1 LGGTSDVWGAT
12 LTSAIVK
19 DAGFGVSVWSTD
31 TTNTLA
37 IDFVTLAVEYT
48 TDKSAAL
55 TGSASTSAAGTV
67 TPSGAKPLTGDV
79 TTASSG
85 TVTAV
90 LPRAHGQ
97 QIDSAQ
103 GTLTYTVETA
113 AEEALAGEEATAAAG
128 THGSARFVG
137 VRSRKAGGGS
147 ATHALSGQMMTSAF
161 GLFTPTPVRTPTGQV
176 AALLGGSIS
185 GKTFS
190 KALSGSAVTS
200 TQGNVTAP
208 SLAPSGTLPAFRV
221 NSAIGGTSLP
231 FAFGHVF
238 RQGDVP
244 SGQVALGTGGTDWQC
259 SPLTFWSD
267 GSLRHAVIAGRATCT
282 SGVDKSITLSSATNP
297 GGTALTEADLASA
310 LSTVNITAGAFTWT
324 VNASVGTADRHR
336 TVCFGPVMSNFI
348 YRKPV
353 AGHNHLVLWADVRL
367 YVGGNVEIFPW
378 VENAYLTA
386 ASPTNDIRT
395 YTVTIGGVTRFTQSI
410 DVKHHTRVPLLSGV
424 LSYWTGTDPQITP
437 KHDAAYLKATKMVP
451 NYADL
456 VPSSTTLNALQQTY
470 APNTLAGMTQ
480 PMDNA
485 GGSGDI
491 IPNPQVFYITSSGD
505 ARAYNAAIVRGLAGG
520 SYSIHYR
527 DDSTNDIIKFGS
539 YPNASLDG
547 TSTPAIPAGTGGSNG
562 TWGTNATTHQPSFGY
577 LPFIITGRWW
587 FWEESAFWTTY
598 NYLQCSAIR
607 RRGEAT
613 FGGPYYHA
621 SGSAGV
627 ADTRNGAYANRG
639 AHWQINRISQ
649 TLALCPTSHPTYS
662 DWITAWEA
670 NAEFYKA
677 TYVDGTFGS
686 NLVSPQGI
694 LGGYAR
700 YPVGS
705 GGSNAVTVV
714 YGEGF
719 ENNYGP
725 LVWGFAFDLGLPQ
738 SAASLSRH
746 SAVRNHAYKQVT
758 TRAGSG
764 AAGTYNWRRF
774 GVFAYP
780 LGPAIDSSQ
789 SMPASWYTGAQSLA
803 ALETGFSLGSL
814 PATLGLSLKNHSS
827 DNDMAAG
834 SSTANDYFPAA
845 MASLA
850 YAMEHG
856 ADEAAD
862 GWARITGAS
871 NFAPV
876 LSALSANPH
885 FAVEPRSPA
894 WRAGQAVNAWREIAS
909 SSMSL
914 APPTV
919 VTGGSNVKYKVDAWN
934 GMQIDTRT
942 NTIWTLATGGH
953 GDWWGNEVMRLRLS
967 DNEPRW
973 SEHYRASQPSAFQT
987 NAAYYTDGH
996 PASSHTYYSQHFIR
1010 ARNRAM
1016 RFGVGGA
1023 AGASTFTTPHVD
1035 GFNSNAV
1042 AGVDGWDPAGTWAS
1056 VPGITFAMI
1065 SSCKDETTEDVYW
1078 FRTNAA
1084 IYKWT
1089 QATATWS
1096 TLTTNI
1102 PKEMQECASA
1112 FDTTRNRIFAFKGR
1126 DATVCYTI
1134 DPTTG
1139 VFTAR
1144 TITGSAAS
1152 TIAAAEP
1159 FGFAMV
1165 YVPPIDGYVLR
1176 FGAGGGALYRIDAN
1190 TFEATAIAMTGGTSI
1205 GVANST
1211 VDVAGIY
1218 QRLLYAPSLQGVVY
1232 IPRYSSN
1239 AWFARLY

>member
-1 LGGTSDVWGAT
+1 VASTGNVFPGTGENNAGIGATAWTDPGNILSDNAADATCNAAASSQYLVARNFDFSAIPAGATIQGITVRVEASEHSASTESLNAQLRNETGTLVGSSKAQTISGTTKAVYTYGATNDVWGAT
-12 LTSAIVK
+12 LTAAIVK
-19 DAGFGVSVWSTD
+19 DADFGVNLWF
-31 TTNTLA
+31 TTA
-37 IDFVTLAVEYT
+37 HDVRVDYVTLAVEYT
-48 TDKSAAL
+48 TDVSTAL

-79 TTASSG
+79 TTASAG
-85 TVTAV
+85 TLTAV

-103 GTLTYTVETA
+103 GTLTYVVATE

-137 VRSRKAGGGS
+137 VRSRKTGGGS

-725 LVWGFAFDLGLPQ
+725 LVWGFAVG
-738 SAASLSRH
+738 
-746 SAVRNHAYKQVT
+746 
-758 TRAGSG
+758 
-764 AAGTYNWRRF
+764 
-774 GVFAYP
+774 GVPVAPFR
-780 LGPAIDSSQ
+780 
-789 SMPASWYTGAQSLA
+789 GAQSRLQ
-803 ALETGFSLGSL
+803 
-814 PATLGLSLKNHSS
+814 
-827 DNDMAAG
+827 
-834 SSTANDYFPAA
+834 
-845 MASLA
+845 AS
-850 YAMEHG
+850 H
-856 ADEAAD
+856 D
-862 GWARITGAS
+862 AS
-871 NFAPV
+871 RKRGGRHV
-876 LSALSANPH
+876 
-885 FAVEPRSPA
+885 
-894 WRAGQAVNAWREIAS
+894 Q
-909 SSMSL
+909 L
-914 APPTV
+914 APFRCVRLPSW
-919 VTGGSNVKYKVDAWN
+919 TGN
-934 GMQIDTRT
+934 
-942 NTIWTLATGGH
+942 
-953 GDWWGNEVMRLRLS
+953 
-967 DNEPRW
+967 
-973 SEHYRASQPSAFQT
+973 
-987 NAAYYTDGH
+987 
-996 PASSHTYYSQHFIR
+996 
-1010 ARNRAM
+1010 
-1016 RFGVGGA
+1016 
-1023 AGASTFTTPHVD
+1023 
-1035 GFNSNAV
+1035 
-1042 AGVDGWDPAGTWAS
+1042 
-1056 VPGITFAMI
+1056 
-1065 SSCKDETTEDVYW
+1065 
-1078 FRTNAA
+1078 
-1084 IYKWT
+1084 
-1089 QATATWS
+1089 
-1096 TLTTNI
+1096 
-1102 PKEMQECASA
+1102 
-1112 FDTTRNRIFAFKGR
+1112 
-1126 DATVCYTI
+1126 
-1134 DPTTG
+1134 
-1139 VFTAR
+1139 
-1144 TITGSAAS
+1144 
-1152 TIAAAEP
+1152 
-1159 FGFAMV
+1159 
-1165 YVPPIDGYVLR
+1165 
-1176 FGAGGGALYRIDAN
+1176 
-1190 TFEATAIAMTGGTSI
+1190 
-1205 GVANST
+1205 
-1211 VDVAGIY
+1211 
-1218 QRLLYAPSLQGVVY
+1218 
-1232 IPRYSSN
+1232 
-1239 AWFARLY
+1239 